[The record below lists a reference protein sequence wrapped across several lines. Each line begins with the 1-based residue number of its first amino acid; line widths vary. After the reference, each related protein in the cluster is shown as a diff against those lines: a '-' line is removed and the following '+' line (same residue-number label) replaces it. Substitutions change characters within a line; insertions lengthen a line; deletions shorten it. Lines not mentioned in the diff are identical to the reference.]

1 MDERVRENY
10 FAGGMSMYRG
20 IGLSLLVM
28 GAGALLQG
36 ATLFAGITNGTF
48 DDPVNGWDYGWT
60 INGEVNEGGAGYGHP
75 QSALIPGS
83 EGLTNVLFQQFSIG
97 TNESALRFDLT
108 FEFDSLSETDYFKA
122 YLFEW
127 NSPVLPLDPVGTPF
141 YWISTSGLGSHEYNA
156 SNVNVLNLGD
166 FLSSDPSIPNRY
178 IRTITAP
185 ITSGWTQAV
194 IWFELVGEEELYPNP
209 AVAGNAFVSNVE
221 VTAVPEPATMTL
233 GLIGVAMVGA
243 ARRKSQ
249 STQS

>member
-1 MDERVRENY
+1 M
-10 FAGGMSMYRG
+10 FRG
-20 IGLSLLVM
+20 IGFILLVM
-28 GAGALLQG
+28 CVCTLLQG

-60 INGEVNEGGAGYGHP
+60 INGEVNEGAGYGYP

-83 EGLTNVLFQQFSIG
+83 EGLTNVLLQQFPIG

-127 NSPVLPLDPVGTPF
+127 NSAVLPSSPVGTPF

-156 SNVNVLNLGD
+156 PNVNVQNLGD
-166 FLSSDPSIPNRY
+166 FLSSDPLIPNRY

-194 IWFELVGEEELYPNP
+194 IWFELVGEEGDE
-209 AVAGNAFVSNVE
+209 ATGNAFVGNVE
-221 VTAVPEPATMTL
+221 LTAVPEPATMTL
-233 GLIGVAMVGA
+233 GLIGVAVVGA
-243 ARRKSQ
+243 VRRRMR
-249 STQS
+249 